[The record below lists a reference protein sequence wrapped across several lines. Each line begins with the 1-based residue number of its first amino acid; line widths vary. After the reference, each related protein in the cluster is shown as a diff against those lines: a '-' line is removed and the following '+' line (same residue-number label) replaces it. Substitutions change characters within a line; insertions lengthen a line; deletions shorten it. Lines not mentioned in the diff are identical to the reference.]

1 MLIIPNLPRICN
13 HPTWILRI
21 FFINRML
28 KLGFWNRHW
37 IIDSNCGP
45 HRMYVVDLKQAFW
58 WPYSKVDCIRLSD
71 VSWWLSILLFFLPF
85 RWSKLYFAWLAHI
98 CFGGKPSSWT
108 IIYPDIG
115 CSSTLHLSSNLIVSN
130 AMAWFLDATVY
141 APHSSNELTHCLS
154 ILIISIPFLSSW
166 TRPTRSFQSVWYAS
180 RNLQL

>member
-58 WPYSKVDCIRLSD
+58 WPCSKVDCIRLSD
-71 VSWWLSILLFFLPF
+71 VSWWLSILLFF
-85 RWSKLYFAWLAHI
+85 YH
-98 CFGGKPSSWT
+98 FGEVS
-108 IIYPDIG
+108 
-115 CSSTLHLSSNLIVSN
+115 CTLHGWHIYALGESQVHELSFTQILGAHLHYTYLQTWLCQMPWRGFWMLLYMRLI
-130 AMAWFLDATVY
+130 
-141 APHSSNELTHCLS
+141 
-154 ILIISIPFLSSW
+154 
-166 TRPTRSFQSVWYAS
+166 
-180 RNLQL
+180 LQMNWHIV